1 MRAKRLCALYK
12 KKAEYNFAAISII
25 ILSTSCTEKNIQEKL
40 NTVEERAQ
48 QEKNSSKK
56 MIFNAFQFLKNKNK
70 LIYFTLQHFW
80 KHFWNFQST
89 NASQ

>member
-1 MRAKRLCALYK
+1 MNITLPLFPLLFCPPHVQRKTYK
-12 KKAEYNFAAISII
+12 KNKHSRGE
-25 ILSTSCTEKNIQEKL
+25 
-40 NTVEERAQ
+40 AQ

-80 KHFWNFQST
+80 KHF
-89 NASQ
+89 